1 MPKSA
6 LSGRFPENANSA
18 PDRTVYWNFLPFRAT
33 GRAISRIRRMALNSK
48 AKPEMAKM
56 AEFRELGE
64 CSGPCNQLA
73 LLMVDKLGS
82 EPLWCS

>member
-1 MPKSA
+1 
-6 LSGRFPENANSA
+6 
-18 PDRTVYWNFLPFRAT
+18 
-33 GRAISRIRRMALNSK
+33 MALNSK

-82 EPLWCS
+82 EPLWCSQRLAVHEKSIYIHVRQSCMIKTKNNQ